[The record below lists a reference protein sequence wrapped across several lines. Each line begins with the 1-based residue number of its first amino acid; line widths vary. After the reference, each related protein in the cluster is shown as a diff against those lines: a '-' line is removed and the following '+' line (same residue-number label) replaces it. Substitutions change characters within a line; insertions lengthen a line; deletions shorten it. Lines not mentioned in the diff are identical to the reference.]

1 MHTHQCQNTNRH
13 VHNAHLPAVLVN
25 VRGGRAE
32 LLEPAVVMAL
42 VVTVQAWAIR
52 FGTFARMYVRMY
64 LLVHV
69 CKFVSIFACMRRVYL
84 FVGVCS

>member
-1 MHTHQCQNTNRH
+1 MHVPT
-13 VHNAHLPAVLVN
+13 VLVT
-25 VRGGRAE
+25 VRDGRAE
-32 LLEPAVVMAL
+32 LLDPAVVMAL
-42 VVTVQAWAIR
+42 VVAVQAWVVR

-64 LLVHV
+64 LLVHL

>member
-1 MHTHQCQNTNRH
+1 MQN
-13 VHNAHLPAVLVN
+13 VHNAHVPTVLVN
-25 VRGGRAE
+25 LTDGSAE
-32 LLEPAVVMAL
+32 PVEPAVVMAL
-42 VVTVQAWAIR
+42 VVTVQARAIR

-64 LLVHV
+64 LLVHL